1 MIDAEL
7 LKILCCPESH
17 QGLTAADPA
26 IVAGLNGEI
35 ASGTLKSRGGQIVRD
50 RLDDGLVREDKK
62 YLYPV
67 RQNIPVMLIDE
78 AIPLGSPAAE
88 QR

>member
-17 QGLTAADPA
+17 QSLAAADPA
-26 IVAGLNGEI
+26 IVARLNTEM
-35 ASGTLKSRGGQIVRD
+35 ASGGLKARGGQIVRD
-50 RLDDGLVREDKK
+50 KLDGGLVREDGKF
-62 YLYPV
+62 LYPV